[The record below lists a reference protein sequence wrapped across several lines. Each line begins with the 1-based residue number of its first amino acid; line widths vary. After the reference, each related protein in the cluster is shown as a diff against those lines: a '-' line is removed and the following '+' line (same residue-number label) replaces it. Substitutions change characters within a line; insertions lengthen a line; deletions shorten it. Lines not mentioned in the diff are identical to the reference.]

1 MPATIRSLAFP
12 ACLPIFSMILL
23 LAGCGGAPTP
33 TDGADSKVTSMG
45 SFEVT
50 ARLADIPGEFPPNDL
65 YDYAYVMK
73 YEVLETHRG
82 DVTGTIYVGHY
93 NPLKK
98 RGEAAD
104 DRSGEIGGNITRYR
118 VGDVHRLALDVPI
131 EEYCM
136 AGIVNVYAENA
147 PIDAPVY
154 WTLWVNE
161 VVK

>member
-1 MPATIRSLAFP
+1 MPVTTHLRLFSILFP
-12 ACLPIFSMILL
+12 LFLL

-33 TDGADSKVTSMG
+33 TDGADANTTTLGTV
-45 SFEVT
+45 EIT
-50 ARLADIPGEFPPNDL
+50 ARLIDIPGEFPPNDL

-82 DVTGTIYVGHY
+82 EATGTIFVGHY

-104 DRSGEIGGNITRYR
+104 DRSGPIGGNLTRFR
-118 VGDVHRLALDVPI
+118 VGDIHRLALDVPI
-131 EEYCM
+131 EEHCM
-136 AGIVNVYAENA
+136 AGIVNVYAENE
-147 PIDAPVY
+147 PNDAPVY

-161 VVK
+161 VVR

>member
-1 MPATIRSLAFP
+1 MTAEFRTPFLAFSLTALFLSP
-12 ACLPIFSMILL
+12 LF
-23 LAGCGGAPTP
+23 AGCGARPTP
-33 TDGADSKVTSMG
+33 TDGADPRVTTMG
-45 SFEVT
+45 TIEVT

-73 YEVLETHRG
+73 YDVLETHRG
-82 DVTGTIYVGHY
+82 EASSTIYVGHY

-118 VGDVHRLALDVPI
+118 VGDIHRLALDVPI
-131 EEYCM
+131 ENFCM
-136 AGIVNVYAENA
+136 AGIVNEYAEKE
-147 PIDAPVY
+147 PSDAPVY